1 MAGIG
6 FLIQKLVKK
15 DDLTSIFCGYLI
27 SSLITTGPWLFTI
40 LALGG
45 IAIFGAQY
53 ASLDQMAV
61 IRLIIIYNFSFSLVI
76 AGPVTMVV
84 TRYISDKIYQKDIK
98 EIPCVLLGSLSFL
111 FIVQVPLVYYFYFHY
126 LDVEFNIALAG
137 FFNYFLISGIW
148 LVSVFLS
155 TLKKYGIV
163 SFIFALGM
171 VIAVLAAIFLAKEY
185 SQLGVLGG
193 FNIGL
198 GFILFSFLAWI
209 FTEIPYYDGHLFG
222 YLGYFGKFWDL
233 LLAGLFY
240 NMAIWA
246 DKWIMWFSPEGELLP
261 NGFITYPN
269 YDTAMFIAY
278 LSIVPSM
285 AIFFVNVEVT
295 FYEKYS
301 EYFHDIKNHATFK
314 KIKQSQQGIIQ
325 NLFECSRNLIIFQG
339 VTSLLIIFL
348 APSIFESLSIS
359 YLLLGMFRIGVLGA
373 FFHVFTLFI
382 FIILFYFDFR
392 RAVLKLSLLFLLTNI
407 VFTFAVMNMDFI
419 YYGYGYFISSFFTF
433 IVSLSVILYY
443 LKTMPY
449 QTFIKNN
456 PGCN

>member
-53 ASLDQMAV
+53 ATMDQMSV

-76 AGPVTMVV
+76 SGPITMVV

-98 EIPCVLLGSLSFL
+98 EIPVVLLSSLSFL
-111 FIVQVPLVYYFYFHY
+111 FILQLPLVYYFYFHY
-126 LDVEFNIALAG
+126 LNVDFKLGLSG
-137 FFNYFLISGIW
+137 FLNYFLISGIW

-163 SFIFALGM
+163 SLIFGFGM
-171 VIAVLAAIFLAKEY
+171 FVAVMASVYLAKDY
-185 SQLGVLGG
+185 SQFGILAG

-209 FTEIPYYDGHLFG
+209 FAEIPYYDGLLLG
-222 YLGYFGKFWDL
+222 YFQYFGKFWDL
-233 LLAGLFY
+233 FLAGLFY

-246 DKWIMWFSPEGELLP
+246 DKWIMWFSPKGELLP

-285 AIFFVNVEVT
+285 AIFFVNIEVD
-295 FYEKYS
+295 FYEKYQR
-301 EYFHDIKNHATFK
+301 YFHDIKHHATFK

-325 NLFECSRNLIIFQG
+325 NLFESSRNLMIFQG
-339 VTSLLIIFL
+339 VISLLIILL
-348 APSIFESLSIS
+348 APSIFEALNIS

-373 FFHVFTLFI
+373 IFHVFTLFI

-392 RAVLKLSLLFLLTNI
+392 RAVFKLSLLFLVTNI
-407 VFTFAVMNMDFI
+407 GFTFAVMNMDFI
-419 YYGYGYFISSFFTF
+419 YYGYGYFFSSFVTF
-433 IVSLSVILYY
+433 IVSLSVVLYY

-456 PGCN
+456 PACN